1 MKRRIHIQRAG
12 SEDRVTEGTKADRR
26 EKPSLGVRIRYGIA
40 IVAAGIACYFAW
52 HALDASQGQIRR
64 VLMQSCQR
72 GDTKTRS
79 DNNAHLGDYVVF
91 SFVAA
96 RFLVPTH
103 TETTKQKSITSA
115 FASKLHAAVAN
126 SSWTPVTDCRRAV
139 SEQGASYKSPV
150 PVLFTTRL
158 PPASALPKRI
168 VSVPRQKPRGSL
180 TRDAHIIRPTTN

>member
-1 MKRRIHIQRAG
+1 MTPRRISIERAG
-12 SEDRVTEGTKADRR
+12 AEDRVTIGTKADRR

-40 IVAAGIACYFAW
+40 IVAAGLACYFAW
-52 HALDASQGQIRR
+52 HALSTSEAQIRR
-64 VLMQSCQR
+64 VLLQSCQR

-96 RFLVPTH
+96 RFLTPTH
-103 TETTKQKSITSA
+103 TETAAQKAITKT
-115 FASKLHAAVAN
+115 FAGKLHAAVAD

-150 PVLFTTRL
+150 PVAFTTRL
-158 PPASALPKRI
+158 PPASALPLR
-168 VSVPRQKPRGSL
+168 
-180 TRDAHIIRPTTN
+180 